1 MSKRIVFVDDER
13 NVLRAMVRAF
23 MDTEYELECVE
34 SGDEALQLL
43 ASEPVDMI
51 VSDMRMPGMGGY
63 ELLRRIRERYPEVI
77 RIILSGYAEKD
88 TLVKAVMDGTAKA
101 YMTKPWDNAKLRQ
114 EIASILATYETTR
127 ESGVIKLINA
137 IDRLPVLP
145 AAYRHI
151 ISLIEKDA
159 SMNEIAQ
166 FIENEPE
173 YAANV
178 LRTVNS
184 AFYGIRT
191 GSVKKAIVYLGL
203 NTVKNIVLSSEAFVL
218 LSEGPVPKEEVEQL
232 WQHSSLCYRIFH
244 GLYQGLYI
252 EKILEQFAA
261 AGLLHDIG
269 HLNILKYFPREFA
282 VILTYCKD
290 EKKRHMPDIERQII
304 GAAHTQLGGYLLDW
318 WNLPSDIVD
327 SCLHHH
333 GPIGDKQ
340 RHRKIIAL
348 IHVADMYSSKEITHG
363 ALEQIDPR
371 ALSILKTSERQLEG
385 VVKSVLRDER

>member
-1 MSKRIVFVDDER
+1 MSKKILFVDDER
-13 NVLRAMVRAF
+13 NVLRSMVRAF
-23 MDTEYELECVE
+23 MDSDYELECVE
-34 SGDEALQLL
+34 NAGDALQILEDN
-43 ASEPVDMI
+43 SVDMI
-51 VSDMRMPGMGGY
+51 VSDMRMPGMNGY
-63 ELLRRIRERYPEVI
+63 ELLRMVRERYPEVI
-77 RIILSGYAEKD
+77 RIILSGYAEKE

-101 YMTKPWDNAKLRQ
+101 YMTKPWDNEKLRQ
-114 EIASILATYETTR
+114 EVSSILASYQSTR
-127 ESGVIKLINA
+127 ESGVLKLINA

-151 ISLIEKDA
+151 ISLIEKDT
-159 SMNEIAQ
+159 SMNQIAQ
-166 FIENEPE
+166 FIESEPE

-218 LSEGPVPKEEVEQL
+218 LSEGPVPKEEVELL
-232 WQHSSLCYRIFH
+232 WQHSSLCNRLLH
-244 GLYQGLYI
+244 GLYQAFYKK
-252 EKILEQFAA
+252 KIPEQFAA

-269 HLNILKYFPREFA
+269 HLIILKYFPREFA
-282 VILTYCKD
+282 AIHAYCKD
-290 EKKRHMPDIERQII
+290 EKKHQMTDIERQII

-327 SCLHHH
+327 ACLHHH
-333 GPIGDKQ
+333 GLISDTM
-340 RHRKIIAL
+340 RHREIISL

-363 ALEQIDPR
+363 AFERVDPR
-371 ALSILKTSERQLEG
+371 ALRLLKTSKRQLD
-385 VVKSVLRDER
+385 VLVKGILRDA